1 MDWNFHR
8 NASKF
13 YPSKYYAF
21 ASNKISTGFQ
31 DGGKAE
37 RGNESIFNVF
47 HSHVSS
53 DECEY

>member
-1 MDWNFHR
+1 MDWNFHS

-13 YPSKYYAF
+13 YLSKYYAF
-21 ASNKISTGFQ
+21 ARNKISTGFQ

-37 RGNESIFNVF
+37 RGNESIFNGF
-47 HSHVSS
+47 HNHIFS